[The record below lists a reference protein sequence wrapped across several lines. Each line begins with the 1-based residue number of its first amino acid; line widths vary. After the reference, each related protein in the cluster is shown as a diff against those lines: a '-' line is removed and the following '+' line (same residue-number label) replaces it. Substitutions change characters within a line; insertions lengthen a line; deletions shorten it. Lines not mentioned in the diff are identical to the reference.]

1 MHQKDV
7 TIEAECV
14 EHACNP
20 NYLGDEGKFKAN
32 QDKVSALIPKLK

>member
-7 TIEAECV
+7 TIEAD
-14 EHACNP
+14 P

-32 QDKVSALIPKLK
+32 QDKVSALISKLK